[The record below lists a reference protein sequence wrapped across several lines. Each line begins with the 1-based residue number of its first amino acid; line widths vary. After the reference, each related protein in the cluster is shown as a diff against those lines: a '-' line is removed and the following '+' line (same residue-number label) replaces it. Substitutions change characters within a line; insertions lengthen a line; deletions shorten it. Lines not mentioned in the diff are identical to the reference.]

1 MRTLL
6 RAAAAVALFGAV
18 GCGDSDT
25 RPTVAS
31 NKPVLE
37 SIKTGGKG
45 GKGGGEAAPPPT
57 VKGAGRSAPVG
68 GQNLKGQALR

>member
-6 RAAAAVALFGAV
+6 SAAAAVALLGAV
-18 GCGDSDT
+18 GCGESDT

-31 NKPVLE
+31 NRPVLE
-37 SIKTGGKG
+37 SIKAG
-45 GKGGGEAAPPPT
+45 GKGGGETAPLPA

-68 GQNLKGQALR
+68 GQGLKGQALK

>member
-6 RAAAAVALFGAV
+6 SAAAAVALLGPV

-25 RPTVAS
+25 RPTVVS
-31 NKPVLE
+31 NRPVLE
-37 SIKTGGKG
+37 SIQAGGKG
-45 GKGGGEAAPPPT
+45 GKGGESAPPPA

-68 GQNLKGQALR
+68 GQGLKSATLK